1 MASEWPTGRLGDL
14 TVKLGS
20 GATPRG
26 GANVYLDQG
35 VALIRSQN
43 VYDDRFAMPG
53 LAFIS
58 DEAADR
64 LSSVAVS
71 EGDVLVNI
79 TGDSVAR
86 ISRAPKE
93 VLPARVNQHVA
104 IVRPAA
110 EKLDPRFLHAVLVA
124 SPMKARLLSLA
135 SAGATRKA
143 LTKAMLADLKVPLP
157 PLFEQR
163 VIASI
168 LGALDDKIE
177 SSLRLADAVAVTWIE
192 RANRVLR
199 LGSTDQIPVSRLIA
213 DGTLVIND
221 GYRAKNAEL
230 ATAGIPFL
238 RAGNLTTQGLDLANA
253 DLVPPEVVA
262 KAGSKVSTAWD
273 TAFTSKGTV
282 GRIMLIEPTGEPSVY
297 SPQICFWRSIAPSKL
312 SPFVL
317 HAWMR
322 SARFTSQI
330 DAVKGQTD
338 MADYVSLRDQRAMRI
353 DVPDLAGQAEVNSL
367 AEPMARL
374 AATSRREA
382 KTLTVIRDAL
392 LPKLVAGKIRVPL
405 SDDPEDQVGVAVE
418 ALNT

>member
-1 MASEWPTGRLGDL
+1 MANEWPAGRLGDL
-14 TVKLGS
+14 TIKLGS

-26 GANVYLDQG
+26 GADVYLDQG

-58 DEAADR
+58 DEAAER
-64 LSSVAVS
+64 LSNVAVS

-86 ISRAPKE
+86 INRAPQE

-104 IVRPAA
+104 IVRPMAG
-110 EKLDPRFLHAVLVA
+110 KLDSRFLHAVLVA
-124 SPMKARLLSLA
+124 PSMKARLLSLA

-143 LTKAMLADLKVPLP
+143 LTKGMLADLEVPIP
-157 PLFEQR
+157 PLLEQR
-163 VIASI
+163 AIASV

-177 SSLRLADAVAVTWIE
+177 SNLRLADAATLMWIE
-192 RANRVLR
+192 PANRVFR
-199 LGSTDQIPVSRLIA
+199 LGSTDQVPVSRLIA
-213 DGTLVIND
+213 DGTLAIND

-230 ATAGIPFL
+230 AEAGIPFL
-238 RAGNLTTQGLDLANA
+238 RAGNLTANGLDLAGA
-253 DLVPPEVVA
+253 GLVPPEVVA
-262 KAGSKVSTAWD
+262 RAGSKVSAVWD

-282 GRIMLIEPTGEPSVY
+282 GRITLIEPPAEPSVY
-297 SPQICFWRSIAPSKL
+297 SPQVCFWRSVAPSKL
-312 SPFVL
+312 SPFLL

-338 MADYVSLRDQRAMRI
+338 MADYVSLRDQRLMQM
-353 DVPDLAGQAEVNSL
+353 DLPDPAQQAEVNRL

-374 AATSRREA
+374 AATLRREA
-382 KTLTVIRDAL
+382 RTLTAIRDAL
-392 LPKLVAGKIRVPL
+392 LPKLVSGKIRIPL
-405 SDDPEDQVGVAVE
+405 SDDPGEQVGATVE
-418 ALNT
+418 GLSV